1 MILVPIAI
9 DDAVVVHVSVVVT
22 TLVDVVVVDVS
33 VAIVDVVVV
42 VVVASGPTCWKF

>member
-42 VVVASGPTCWKF
+42 ASGPTCWKF

>member
-33 VAIVDVVVV
+33 VAIVDVI
-42 VVVASGPTCWKF
+42 VVASGPTCWKF